1 MEVVRATPLGAT
13 VTTGETRDVMVI
25 TRGAVGLEV
34 REESG
39 TGLSFSSRLTEKPLK
54 TTPRNSPP
62 SPRPMHRQPRA
73 QPMNVSITANER
85 VQCNTYVLNVIHY
98 NK

>member
-1 MEVVRATPLGAT
+1 MVEVVRATPLGET

-25 TRGAVGLEV
+25 TRAVGLEV

-39 TGLSFSSRLTEKPLK
+39 TGLSFSSRRTEKPRK

-62 SPRPMHRQPRA
+62 SPRPMHRQRRA
-73 QPMNVSITANER
+73 QPMNVSKTVNER
-85 VQCNTYVLNVIHY
+85 VQYNTVPI
-98 NK
+98 